1 MLTFA
6 FRQSAFE
13 SAHQFRYLK
22 PSYREEQR
30 GKTDGAESKCRRRS
44 TLVEKTSKFPTLAQ
58 GIVIF
63 TTQGS
68 SVFNQLPR
76 SRLERVFGRRSAGL
90 SGVGA
95 DQRLEERRNM
105 TIDPG
110 SERKPILA

>member
-6 FRQSAFE
+6 FRHFCIRIRPPVSLSQAF
-13 SAHQFRYLK
+13 LK
-22 PSYREEQR
+22 GRARRE
-30 GKTDGAESKCRRRS
+30 TDGAESKCRTRS

-63 TTQGS
+63 TTQSS